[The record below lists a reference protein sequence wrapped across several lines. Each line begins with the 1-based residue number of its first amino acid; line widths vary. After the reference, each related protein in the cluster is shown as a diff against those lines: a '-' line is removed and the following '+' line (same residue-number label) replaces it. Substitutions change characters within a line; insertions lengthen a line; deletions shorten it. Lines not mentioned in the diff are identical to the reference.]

1 MACDYDITK
10 ENIYDY
16 IIEDTPGAKEAIEA
30 LSGICSQ
37 RADSQWIIAHGELP
51 ENRQLN
57 ISSLGYFTIPKLYG
71 LMEADVDI
79 SALDEIG
86 ALRVLG
92 QENLQADGSNVLIGY
107 VDTGIDYLNDVFKD
121 ELGRTRIQA
130 IWDQTDKTGE
140 DGVNMYA
147 HFGRVYEKDDIDR
160 AIEAD
165 NNGGNPYSYVAQ
177 RDTIG
182 HGTLL
187 ASISAGSYV
196 NGYVGVAPKSE
207 LLVVKLKES
216 KQYLKD
222 FFLIKDDVPAF
233 EEGDIMLAMRFL
245 ADYAVRLGKPLII
258 IFGLGSANG
267 SRTGAA
273 PLAEMMES
281 LTKRPNISVVTCMGN
296 EANNKC
302 HYKGTVTSALVPDV
316 MEVNVDGTGKGFT
329 MEIWAES
336 LDILSVS
343 IESPSGEF
351 VPRIP
356 ARMGASM
363 EYTFLYE
370 GSTVTV
376 DYQITENVAGMEVIF
391 IRLSTPVEGTW
402 KFYIYSLTNIRGSYN
417 AWLPLK
423 QFSGQ
428 DIYFLKSDPDTTLTV
443 PAAADGVISV
453 GAYNHYTGAAY
464 YESGRGYSA
473 DGRIKP
479 DFVAPGVGVYGIAP
493 SGGVKVTGTSYA
505 AAYAG
510 GCVALLYSYQIN
522 VKNSQMINHNDIK
535 AQLIRGA
542 VRSEYMVYPNH
553 VAGYG
558 KLNIYTT
565 FNMMRIS

>member
-1 MACDYDITK
+1 MACDFDITK

-16 IIEDTPGAKEAIEA
+16 IIEDTPGADEAIKA

-51 ENRQLN
+51 DNRQLN

-71 LMEADVDI
+71 LMEGDADI

-92 QENLQADGSNVLIGY
+92 QDNLQADGSNVLIGY

-121 ELGRTRIQA
+121 RLGNTRIQA
-130 IWDQTDKTGE
+130 IWDQTDKTGA
-140 DGVNMYA
+140 DAANTYA
-147 HFGRVYEKDDIDR
+147 HFGRVYEKDEIDR

-165 NNGGNPYSYVAQ
+165 NNGENPYSYVAQ
-177 RDTIG
+177 RDTSG

-187 ASISAGSYV
+187 ASISAGSYAD
-196 NGYVGVAPKSE
+196 GYVGVAPGAE
-207 LLVVKLKES
+207 LLVVKLKQS
-216 KQYLKD
+216 KQYLRD

-233 EEGDIMLAMRFL
+233 EESDIMLALRFL
-245 ADYAVRLGKPLII
+245 EDYAIRLGKPLII

-267 SRTGAA
+267 SRTGAS
-273 PLAEMMES
+273 PLAEMMEN
-281 LTKRPNISVVTCMGN
+281 LTKKPNISVITCMGN

-302 HYKGTVTSALVPDV
+302 HYKGTVMSALVPDV
-316 MEVNVDGTGKGFT
+316 MEINVDGTGKGFT
-329 MEIWAES
+329 MEIWADS
-336 LDILSVS
+336 LDI
-343 IESPSGEF
+343 F
-351 VPRIP
+351 V
-356 ARMGASM
+356 
-363 EYTFLYE
+363 
-370 GSTVTV
+370 
-376 DYQITENVAGMEVIF
+376 
-391 IRLSTPVEGTW
+391 RLKTPVEGTW
-402 KFYIYSLTNIRGSYN
+402 KFYIYSLTNIKGSYN

-479 DFVAPGVGVYGIAP
+479 DFVAPGAGVYGIAP

-510 GCVALLYSYQIN
+510 GCVALLYSYQVN

-542 VRSEYMVYPNH
+542 VRSEYMVYPNP

>member
-1 MACDYDITK
+1 M
-10 ENIYDY
+10 
-16 IIEDTPGAKEAIEA
+16 
-30 LSGICSQ
+30 L
-37 RADSQWIIAHGELP
+37 
-51 ENRQLN
+51 
-57 ISSLGYFTIPKLYG
+57 
-71 LMEADVDI
+71 
-79 SALDEIG
+79 
-86 ALRVLG
+86 ALR
-92 QENLQADGSNVLIGY
+92 
-107 VDTGIDYLNDVFKD
+107 
-121 ELGRTRIQA
+121 
-130 IWDQTDKTGE
+130 
-140 DGVNMYA
+140 
-147 HFGRVYEKDDIDR
+147 
-160 AIEAD
+160 
-165 NNGGNPYSYVAQ
+165 
-177 RDTIG
+177 
-182 HGTLL
+182 
-187 ASISAGSYV
+187 
-196 NGYVGVAPKSE
+196 
-207 LLVVKLKES
+207 
-216 KQYLKD
+216 
-222 FFLIKDDVPAF
+222 FL
-233 EEGDIMLAMRFL
+233 E
-245 ADYAVRLGKPLII
+245 DYAIRLGKPLII

-267 SRTGAA
+267 SRTGAS
-273 PLAEMMES
+273 PLAEMMEN
-281 LTKRPNISVVTCMGN
+281 LTKKPNISVITCMGN

-343 IESPSGEF
+343 IESPSGEY

-370 GSTVTV
+370 GSIVTV

-402 KFYIYSLTNIRGSYN
+402 KFYIYSLTNIKGTYN

-443 PAAADGVISV
+443 PAAADRVISV
-453 GAYNHYTGAAY
+453 GAYNHYTGAFY

-479 DFVAPGVGVYGIAP
+479 DFVAPGVGVYGISPA
-493 SGGVKVTGTSYA
+493 GGVKVTGTSYA

-510 GCVALLYSYQIN
+510 GCVALLYSYQVN
-522 VKNSQMINHNDIK
+522 VRKTAMVNHNDIK

-542 VRSEYMVYPNH
+542 VRSEYMVYPNP
-553 VAGYG
+553 VSGYG

>member
-1 MACDYDITK
+1 MACDFDITK
-10 ENIYDY
+10 EDVYDY
-16 IIEDTPGAKEAIEA
+16 IIEDTPGAVEAIEA

-37 RADSQWIIAHGELP
+37 RADSQWIIAHGGLP
-51 ENRQLN
+51 QNRQLN

-71 LMEADVDI
+71 LMEADKDI

-86 ALRVLG
+86 AIKIQG
-92 QENLQADGSNVLIGY
+92 QEKLQADGSNVLIGY
-107 VDTGIDYLNDVFKD
+107 VDTGIDYLNDAFKD
-121 ELGRTRIQA
+121 ESGKSRIQA
-130 IWDQTDKTGE
+130 IWDQTDNTSEAGA
-140 DGVNMYA
+140 GMYA
-147 HFGRVYEKDDIDR
+147 HFGRVYEKNEINR
-160 AIEAD
+160 AIEAERD
-165 NNGGNPYSYVAQ
+165 GENPYSYVAHK
-177 RDTIG
+177 DTKG

-187 ASISAGSYV
+187 ASISAGSYI
-196 NGYVGVAPKSE
+196 NGYTGVAPKAE

-222 FFLIKDDVPAF
+222 FFLVKDDALSF
-233 EEGDIMLAMRFL
+233 EESDIMLGLRFL
-245 ADYAVRLGKPLII
+245 ADYASRLGKPLII
-258 IFGLGSANG
+258 IFGLGSASG

-273 PLAEMMES
+273 PLAEMLEG
-281 LTKRPNISVVTCMGN
+281 LTKRPDISVVACMGN
-296 EANNKC
+296 EADNQC
-302 HYKGTVTSALVPDV
+302 HYKGTVTSSLAPDI
-316 MEVNVDGTGKGFT
+316 MEVNVSGKGKGFT

-343 IESPSGEF
+343 IESPSGER

-363 EYTFLYE
+363 EYRFLYE
-370 GSTVTV
+370 GSAVTV

-391 IRLSTPVEGTW
+391 IRLGAPVEGTW
-402 KFYIYSLTNIRGSYN
+402 KFYVYSLTDIKGAYN

-423 QFSGQ
+423 QFSDQ
-428 DIYFLKSDPDTTLTV
+428 NIYFLKPDPDTTLTV
-443 PAAADGVISV
+443 PAAADRIISV
-453 GAYNHYTGAAY
+453 GAYNHYTGASY

-479 DFVAPGVGVYGIAP
+479 DFIAPGVGVYGIAP
-493 SGGVKVTGTSYA
+493 EGAVRVTGTSYA

-522 VKNSQMINHNDIK
+522 VRKTSSVNHNDIK

-542 VRSEYMVYPNH
+542 VRSEYMVYPNP
-553 VAGYG
+553 VSGYG